1 MPVIGFKK
9 EFVPDIKSGKKPQTI
24 RPAGKRKYK
33 PGDRLYMY
41 TGPYRPGERIKIG
54 EAVVSEVVPLE
65 ILKSSSGEGSRFW
78 LNGTHLTS
86 WQALKLAEDDGFK
99 YTNGTNALIK
109 MINFFTN
116 TYKLSPGNVKDF
128 NIIKWRDF
136 EPA

>member
-9 EFVPDIKSGKKPQTI
+9 EFVPGIKSGKKPQTI

-54 EAVVSEVVPLE
+54 EAVVSEVVPIRLDRVFDN
-65 ILKSSSGEGSRFW
+65 IYVVL
-78 LNGTHLTS
+78 
-86 WQALKLAEDDGFK
+86 LAENGNHTHHTNYSEVAHKIAKDDGFGN
-99 YTNGTNALIK
+99 YLEFEHFFIK
-109 MINFFTN
+109 G
-116 TYKLSPGNVKDF
+116 YKLKERDTKPF
-128 NIIKWRDF
+128 NIIKWTNF